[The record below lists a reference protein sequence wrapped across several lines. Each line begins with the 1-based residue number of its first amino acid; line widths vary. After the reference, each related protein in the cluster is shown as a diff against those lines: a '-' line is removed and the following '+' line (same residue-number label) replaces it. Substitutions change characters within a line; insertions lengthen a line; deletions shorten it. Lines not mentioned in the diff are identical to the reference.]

1 MFDGK
6 KMFLLITVLLAFLQ
20 IKAQTVINKPLL
32 QFTDA
37 CANSSLS
44 FGLSF
49 RLGTA
54 SNFQTSNVF
63 TVELSDPTGSFT
75 TPIVLATSNLTVSP
89 INVVFQFPNTLPVGL
104 NYKIRIKSS
113 APAVISVSSDP
124 FPARF
129 MPQNQSYTINNNL
142 FNQSFCQGGS
152 YVLSIDSGG
161 NSPLQYPQLSYIW
174 YKDNNVLAGEIGNSL
189 TVSQSGSYYVKT
201 NYGNCP
207 SNSYSNFVNMISV
220 PAQTMSIT
228 SQNNQTVLCGAAGIQ
243 LSTTSVSGTYVY
255 EWYRDNVLQP
265 NSNNPTFTATQT
277 GSYFLKIANNAC
289 ITPSNIITIT
299 SQNFNLTLDSGI
311 ALKIIPG
318 QNVTLNA
325 TTSAVSPTY
334 KWYKNTVLQAATTA
348 FYTTNQAGS
357 YKLVVKEGIGCQ
369 TEKEVFTVLSYPS
382 NYNYIINHITPFTDC
397 VSTSTTLGITQFS
410 AIPNLNVLSSGAP
423 INYRWFKDGSYL
435 NGVFTNT
442 LNISNDYLG
451 SGVYIMEATFNDGSI
466 ATSSAISVRLKF
478 NPNVLITSNQSFICN
493 ANPTVIL
500 TPNVT
505 NNLYAYNWFKK
516 GTATSLSTSQT
527 YIASAEGDYFLKV
540 SYLGC
545 EITTNT
551 VTIKKADITSLVIN
565 KDSEIEI
572 SEGQNITITAS
583 GADSYVWSL
592 AGQPDVSTPTFN
604 ITQAGTI
611 TLIGTFGLCSVK
623 KIITVTNSSKV
634 SKTFIPNAVTP
645 NNDGTNDTWTI
656 PEEFAYKDDIEV
668 VIFSSRNEILFQSK
682 NYLNNWPITPVQ
694 ENSVYYYKIM
704 KDSSV
709 LEKGTISI
717 LK

>member
-1 MFDGK
+1 MFEGK
-6 KMFLLITVLLAFLQ
+6 KMFLLITVFLVFYQ

-32 QFTDA
+32 QFTDV
-37 CANSSLS
+37 CANATLNFGLS
-44 FGLSF
+44 FGLGATSNF
-49 RLGTA
+49 LA
-54 SNFQTSNVF
+54 SNIF

-75 TPIVLATSNLTVSP
+75 NPIVLATSTSITSP
-89 INVVFQFPNTLPVGL
+89 VNVQFNFPSTLVGGT

-113 APAVISVSSDP
+113 APAVISPSSDP

-129 MPQNQSYTINNNL
+129 MPQNQPYTINNNI
-142 FNQSFCQGGS
+142 FNQSFCQGAS
-152 YVLSIDSGG
+152 YVLSIDTSV

-174 YKDNNVLAGEIGNSL
+174 YKNNNVILGETGASL
-189 TVSQSGSYYVKT
+189 SVSQTGNYYVKT
-201 NYGNCP
+201 NYGSCP
-207 SNSYSNFVNMISV
+207 TNSYSNFVSMTAV
-220 PAQTMSIT
+220 PAQTLNIT
-228 SQNNQTVLCGAAGIQ
+228 SQNNQTILCGAAGIQ
-243 LSTTSVSGTYVY
+243 LSTTSVSSTYVY

-265 NSNNPTFTATQT
+265 NSNNPTFTATQA

-289 ITPSNIITIT
+289 ITPSNIITLT
-299 SQNFNLTLDSGI
+299 SQNFNLALDSGT
-311 ALKIIPG
+311 ALTIIPG

-369 TEKEVFTVLSYPS
+369 AEKEVSTVLSYPS
-382 NYNYIINHITPFTDC
+382 NYNFTINHTTPFTNC
-397 VSTSTTLGITQFS
+397 VSASTTLGITLFTTIS
-410 AIPNLNVLSSGAP
+410 GINVLASGVP
-423 INYRWFKDGSYL
+423 ITYQWFKDGRVL
-435 NGVFTNT
+435 DGVFTNT
-442 LNISNDYLG
+442 LIVSNYLDNG
-451 SGVYIMEATFNDGSI
+451 IYILNATFNDGSVM
-466 ATSSAISVRLKF
+466 TSNAISVRLKF
-478 NPNVLITSNQSFICN
+478 DPNVLITSNQSFICT
-493 ANPTVIL
+493 ANPTAIL
-500 TPNVT
+500 KSNVT
-505 NNLYAYNWFKK
+505 NNLYAYNWFKT
-516 GTATSLSTSQT
+516 GTTTSLSTSQT
-527 YIASAEGDYFLKV
+527 YIASVEGDYFLKV

-545 EITTNT
+545 EITTNA
-551 VTIKKADITSLVIN
+551 VTIKKADVASLVID
-565 KDSEIEI
+565 KDSEIEL

-583 GADSYVWSL
+583 GADSYIWSL

-604 ITQAGTI
+604 VTQAGTI
-611 TLIGTFGLCSVK
+611 TLTGTFGLCSVK

-634 SKTFIPNAVTP
+634 SNTFVPNAITP
-645 NNDGTNDTWTI
+645 NNDGTNDTWII

-668 VIFSSRNEILFQSK
+668 VIFSSKKEILFQSK

-694 ENSVYYYKIM
+694 ENSVYYYKII